1 MLWRDLRAGELTMLG
16 LAMVLAV
23 AALSSVDFL
32 ADRMEQALQ
41 REAHQLL
48 GGDLL
53 LTADHPWRESFR
65 EHARAEGLRLAESV
79 TFPSMVQ
86 VAAGGDREGGG
97 EGGAPATQLVEIKA
111 VSKDYPLRGA
121 LRLAPTLN
129 AADQA
134 TAEIPAH
141 GHAWADERLT
151 TTLNLARGSRLALGQ
166 MQVTVDAVLTLEPD
180 RGIQLFAIAP
190 RLLIDLAD
198 LPRTGLLQAGSR
210 ASYRLHLAGEPAAVA
225 RFQRWAETSLGRGE
239 KIESLDNARPEV
251 RNLLERAQRF
261 LRLASLLAV
270 VLAAVAVALA
280 SERFLR
286 RHLDGCAVMRTLGAQ
301 QSQLVAIFG
310 SEFLIFGL
318 LATLL
323 GGALGY
329 LVHLGLLQFVGDLL
343 LADAGPQSGIPGVQ
357 GTSAP
362 SFRPW
367 LHGFAVGMTLVAG
380 FVLPP
385 LMRLRHAPPLR
396 VLRREMEG
404 VESTSLAAYA
414 LGGGLLA
421 ALMVWLAGELRLGA
435 IVLGGFV
442 LALVFFAAMARVLV
456 AVLGRFALR
465 TPRTPR
471 GGGNGWG
478 YGFHLG
484 LANLRRHLSTTVV
497 QAVALAL
504 GLTALLLFVVVRG
517 DLLASW
523 QRRVPPDAPNR
534 FVINIQ
540 PDQRA
545 AIADFFLAYG
555 LPAPSL
561 APMVRGRL
569 VAVNGQPITAQSYAD
584 ERAQRLVDREFN
596 LSWAAE
602 LPAGN
607 RISAG
612 RWPGARAVAE
622 FSVEQ
627 GLAETLGLRLGDRLE
642 YDIAGQHLAAPVTS
656 LRALDWDSMRVN
668 FFVMAPPGQLDGA
681 PTTFITSFYLPPERG
696 RFIPQLIQAFPNL
709 TVIDVAAVLRQ
720 LDATLD
726 QVVHAVLLVFGFA
739 VLAGLAVLVAALL
752 AGSDERRQTL
762 AILRALGA
770 RRRQLTAALIAEFFL
785 LGGLAGTLAGVAASL
800 MGWSLAQFVFH
811 LDYLPHGELV
821 LIGALAGG
829 LLTVFAAW
837 WTLSPLLRQPAIEA
851 LRA

>member
-1 MLWRDLRAGELTMLG
+1 MLWRDLRAGELTTLG

-32 ADRMEQALQ
+32 ADRMAQALQ

-53 LTADHPWRESFR
+53 LTADHPWREAFR
-65 EHARAEGLRLAESV
+65 ERARAEGLRLAESV

-86 VAAGGDREGGG
+86 VAAGANRE
-97 EGGAPATQLVEIKA
+97 EGAPATQLVEIKA
-111 VSKDYPLRGA
+111 VSKDYPLRGV
-121 LRLAPTLN
+121 LRLAPALN
-129 AADQA
+129 AADRA
-134 TAEIPAH
+134 TAEIPAQ
-141 GHAWADERLT
+141 GLAWADERLT
-151 TTLNLARGSRLALGQ
+151 TTLNLARGSRLRLGQ
-166 MQVTVDAVLTLEPD
+166 MQVTVDAVLTMEPD

-190 RLLIDLAD
+190 RLLIPLAD

-210 ASYRLHLAGEPAAVA
+210 ASFRLHLAGEPAAVA
-225 RFQRWAETSLGRGE
+225 RFQRWAEASLGRGE
-239 KIESLDNARPEV
+239 KIESLDNARPEI

-301 QSQLVAIFG
+301 QAQLVLIYG
-310 SEFLIFGL
+310 GEFLIFGL
-318 LATLL
+318 AATLL
-323 GGALGY
+323 GGTLGY
-329 LVHLGLLQFVGDLL
+329 LVHLVLLQLVGDLL
-343 LADAGPQSGIPGVQ
+343 LGAPP
-357 GTSAP
+357 AP
-362 SFRPW
+362 SFWPW
-367 LHGFAVGMTLVAG
+367 LHGLAVGMTLVAG

-385 LMRLRHAPPLR
+385 LLRLKRAPTLR
-396 VLRREMEG
+396 VLRREVEVAEG
-404 VESTSLAAYA
+404 TSLAAYA

-442 LALVFFAAMARVLV
+442 LAMAFFAAMARALVVVLD
-456 AVLGRFALR
+456 RFASCM
-465 TPRTPR
+465 PRR
-471 GGGNGWG
+471 GGNGWR

-484 LANLRRHLSTTVV
+484 LANLRRHLSATVV

-523 QRRVPPDAPNR
+523 QRRIPPDAPNR

-545 AIADFFLAYG
+545 AIADFFLAHG
-555 LPAPSL
+555 LPAPGL

-569 VAVNGQPITAQSYAD
+569 VAVNGRPITAQSYAD

-607 RISAG
+607 RINAG

-642 YDIAGQHLAAPVTS
+642 YDIAGQHLAAPITS

-668 FFVMAPPGQLDGA
+668 FFVMTPPGLLDAA
-681 PTTFITSFYLPPERG
+681 PATFITSFHLPPEHG
-696 RFIPQLIQAFPNL
+696 RFVPQLIQAFPNL

-739 VLAGLAVLVAALL
+739 VLAGLAVLVAALQ

-762 AILRALGA
+762 ATLRALGA
-770 RRRQLTAALIAEFFL
+770 RRRQLTAALLAEFFL
-785 LGGLAGTLAGVAASL
+785 LGGLAGALAGVAASL

-821 LIGALAGG
+821 LIGTLAGG
-829 LLTVFAAW
+829 LLTVLAAW